1 MKFIKHLLIAA
12 IIMPMF
18 SHAQDIIVMRDG
30 SIVQSKVTEITSS
43 EVKYKKYSNLDGPLY
58 TIDKSTILAIN
69 YENGEKE
76 TFSAEEQQPTTPSP
90 TPEPMTDEVS
100 EEAKQRNREAIQRI
114 NSIIPEATKYAGKKV
129 TKLYCALGVSEDS
142 YILNDD
148 LELLIS
154 TTTNP
159 NYGHNGY
166 GFNWIYVT
174 IKNNTKKMLYIDL
187 GNTFFISG
195 GATTVYYVPTTTSV
209 GKTTSTGVG
218 VNAGAVTNALG
229 VGGSLGKLASGVTV
243 GGGGSSSTVSVT
255 YSQRVIA
262 IPPMSTTKLEEQ
274 GLFNEEGIYGNGIYL
289 GKYGPCFSLGKREY
303 VAGEAHS
310 YTKDNSPIKFNFYI
324 TYSFTEDCSVT
335 KVMNTELYGRYILG
349 YRSGDVKT
357 FIDPKGDI
365 GFYGR
370 IDDETTSDIMN
381 LP

>member
-1 MKFIKHLLIAA
+1 MKSIKHLLIAA
-12 IIMPMF
+12 IIMPAY
-18 SHAQDIIVMRDG
+18 SYAQDIIVMRDG

-76 TFSAEEQQPTTPSP
+76 TFSAEEQLTTISTTPEAMS
-90 TPEPMTDEVS
+90 DEVS
-100 EEAKQRNREAIQRI
+100 EEAKQRNREAIQQI
-114 NSIIPEATKYAGKKV
+114 NSTIPEATKYAGKKV

-148 LELLIS
+148 IELLIS
-154 TTTNP
+154 TTTHP
-159 NYGHNGY
+159 NYGHDGN
-166 GFNWIYVT
+166 GFNSIYVK
-174 IKNNTKKMLYIDL
+174 IKNDTKKMLYVDL

-195 GATTVYYVPTTTSV
+195 GATTVYYVPMTTSV

-218 VNAGAVTNALG
+218 VNTGAVANALG

-262 IPPMSTTKLEEQ
+262 IPPMSTAKLEPKE
-274 GLFNEEGIYGNGIYL
+274 LFNKEGIYGNGIYL
-289 GKYGPCFSLGKREY
+289 GKSGPYFSLGKREY

-349 YRSGDVKT
+349 YRSGDMKT

-370 IDDETTSDIMN
+370 IDDETTSDILS